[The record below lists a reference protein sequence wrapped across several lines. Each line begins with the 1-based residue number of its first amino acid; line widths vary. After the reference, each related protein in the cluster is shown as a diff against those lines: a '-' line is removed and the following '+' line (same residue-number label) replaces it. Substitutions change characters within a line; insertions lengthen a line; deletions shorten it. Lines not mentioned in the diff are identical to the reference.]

1 MDSVPKR
8 KVFDRSYLPEFI
20 YGGIDGTITTFAV
33 VSGAM
38 GAKMDAT
45 VIIILGVAN
54 LIADGF
60 SMSVGNF
67 FSNKSQR
74 DSYEKFKA
82 NEYYE
87 IENMHDSEVEEIR
100 EIFRKKGFKEPL
112 LQKVVDVIVSD
123 KDIWVDTMM
132 KEELLMIQDEKT
144 PVKTAAAT
152 FLSFNI
158 LGFIPLS
165 FYILSIWLPIEYDQ
179 LFLYSCITTG
189 LSLAF
194 IGSLKSVMNKK
205 NITFGIIET
214 IGLGGIAAILA
225 YFAGA
230 VLQNIFMD

>member
-1 MDSVPKR
+1 MLKKSRR

-38 GAKMDAT
+38 GAKLDAT
-45 VIIILGVAN
+45 IIIILGVAN

-74 DSYEKFKA
+74 DTYEKFKA

-87 IENMHDSEVEEIR
+87 IEHMRDSEVEEIR
-100 EIFRKKGFKEPL
+100 EIFRSKGFKEPL
-112 LQKVVDVIVSD
+112 LQKVVDVIIAD

-132 KEELLMIQDEKT
+132 KEELLMIKDDKT
-144 PVKTAAAT
+144 PVRTAAAT
-152 FLSFNI
+152 FIAFNI

-165 FYILSIWLPIEYDQ
+165 FYIFSIWYPISYQD
-179 LFLYSCITTG
+179 LFFYSCLATG
-189 LSLAF
+189 LSLAL
-194 IGSLKSVMNKK
+194 IGSFKSVLNKK
-205 NITFGIIET
+205 NVAFGVMET
-214 IGLGGIAAILA
+214 VALGGIAAVLA
-225 YFAGA
+225 YLAGA
-230 VLQNIFMD
+230 VLQNIFMG